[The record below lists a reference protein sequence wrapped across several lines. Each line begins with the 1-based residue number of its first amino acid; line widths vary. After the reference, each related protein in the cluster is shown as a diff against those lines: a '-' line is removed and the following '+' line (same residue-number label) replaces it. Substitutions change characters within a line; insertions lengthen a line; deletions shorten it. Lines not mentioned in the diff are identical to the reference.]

1 MGALKTVFLFV
12 AILLL
17 VPVVVSAESSSF
29 GDVQQAQKF
38 LASLPPS
45 CSGSY
50 SVSSNGSVSVSYSC
64 KNQSGQ
70 VASGTIDMRDGKVVD
85 VK

>member
-1 MGALKTVFLFV
+1 MKQATKV
-12 AILLL
+12 LLL
-17 VPVVVSAESSSF
+17 CVFSFAFPILTFAESASV

-45 CSGSY
+45 CKGSY
-50 SVSSNGSVSVSYSC
+50 SVNTDGKVSVSYLC
-64 KNQSGQ
+64 TNKSGQ
-70 VASGTIDMRDGKVVD
+70 VAAGTIDMKDGKVTD